1 MPVAADPPCVYQ
13 FRVVL
18 RDVSPL
24 VWRRLL
30 LRSDQSVADLH
41 YAIQI
46 AMDWSDQH
54 LPRFR
59 IHGKDYGVTHSG
71 GVGFSDDAET
81 VPLSRFQFR
90 LRERFLYEYDFYDQ
104 WVHEIR
110 LEKTLPLSRQRLYP
124 VCVSGAHRAPP
135 EDCGGARVYSEPLDP
150 RWRQW
155 WANWPRQEF
164 QTAVEVLRR
173 FLDHPDETIQP
184 GDGETL
190 LAAATA
196 WKDHRKRA
204 PDQLDR
210 RAINQRLRQYA
221 TGDRRWL
228 FCDIIGG

>member
-1 MPVAADPPCVYQ
+1 M
-13 FRVVL
+13 
-18 RDVSPL
+18 SPL

-30 LRSDQSVADLH
+30 VRSDHSVTDLH

-54 LPRFR
+54 LHRFR
-59 IHGKDYGVTHSG
+59 IHGNDYGVTHSG
-71 GVGFSDDAET
+71 GAGFSDDAA
-81 VPLSRFQFR
+81 VPLSRFHFR

-110 LEKTLPLSRQRLYP
+110 LEKTLPLSPQRLYP
-124 VCVSGAHRAPP
+124 ACVSGAHRAPP
-135 EDCGGARVYSEPLDP
+135 ENRGGVRVYREHVDP

-155 WANWPRQEF
+155 WTNWPRQEF
-164 QTAVEVLRR
+164 QSAVEALRR
-173 FLDHPDETIQP
+173 FLDHPDATIQP

-190 LAAATA
+190 RAAATA
-196 WKDHRKRA
+196 WRNHRKGA
-204 PDQLDR
+204 PDKIDR

-221 TGDRRWL
+221 TGDRGWL